1 MPTTRFASAAVNTDS
16 PILNGRTHVATESL
30 EEQRHK
36 SFNNRKKRE
45 APTDLSSTQKVMI
58 HFIDHITE

>member
-16 PILNGRTHVATESL
+16 PILNGRTHVATESS

-58 HFIDHITE
+58 QFIDHITE